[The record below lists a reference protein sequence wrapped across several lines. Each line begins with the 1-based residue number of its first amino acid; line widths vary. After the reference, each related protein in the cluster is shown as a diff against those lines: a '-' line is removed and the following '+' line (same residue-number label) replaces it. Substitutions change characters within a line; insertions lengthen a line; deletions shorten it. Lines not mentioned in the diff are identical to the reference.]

1 MRFDYLYRLHS
12 TVGCFLRSFGFRQV
26 SLGLNILN
34 RITSSIPASV
44 AACHEQCHI
53 AEILTN
59 KLWAL
64 DFDPAASLWTST
76 KALILRSACSSHRLR
91 FRPPYPYD
99 TLSSPP
105 IPVCLPS
112 LRRSRST
119 VLGFDPASEA
129 NYGFFGFVEM
139 KGVPA
144 DSDIF
149 PFWGDPTKW
158 QFASPNNKKIH
169 PYFSHQFDR
178 WDC

>member
-1 MRFDYLYRLHS
+1 MHLDLKQSCVQGKVDKNKDFFWQFKQQKVCVCRKCLVNLLWNSLSSQELNNGHGGYDMRFDYLYRLHS

-34 RITSSIPASV
+34 RITSSIPASI
-44 AACHEQCHI
+44 AACHERWHI

-99 TLSSPP
+99 TLESAHPR
-105 IPVCLPS
+105 LPS
-112 LRRSRST
+112 FLTS
-119 VLGFDPASEA
+119 
-129 NYGFFGFVEM
+129 
-139 KGVPA
+139 
-144 DSDIF
+144 
-149 PFWGDPTKW
+149 
-158 QFASPNNKKIH
+158 
-169 PYFSHQFDR
+169 
-178 WDC
+178 